1 MWDGLHLCWALLSVP
16 PPFFGKKIIFRKLLR
31 SADVQFLSC
40 TSSHSKPVHLDLKE
54 EEFPECVQTVIF
66 FFHWQILHV
75 NGTYVGKANLNGWAG
90 KPLFLGGECP
100 IQKMLDSR
108 GRVVAPVSE
117 PSTVAPQVLNAVIMS
132 ASLARL
138 HSLGRWLLWPVTD
151 FTKLAYY
158 PNFMHWSGKRSC
170 LYCQLL

>member
-66 FFHWQILHV
+66 FFSLTDIACKWNLC
-75 NGTYVGKANLNGWAG
+75 GKG
-90 KPLFLGGECP
+90 
-100 IQKMLDSR
+100 QS
-108 GRVVAPVSE
+108 
-117 PSTVAPQVLNAVIMS
+117 
-132 ASLARL
+132 
-138 HSLGRWLLWPVTD
+138 
-151 FTKLAYY
+151 
-158 PNFMHWSGKRSC
+158 
-170 LYCQLL
+170 